1 MTKAAAR
8 PHPGSDASADLARTI
23 EAVIADKSYG
33 RYRQAVVASRPQGVA
48 PTVTAATLM
57 ADLSAARQVSAAEP
71 KPTKAQRTRAQAVAK
86 PRSLLDRVFAY
97 GSLGIVVMA
106 LLVLSPWGRDLLAP
120 LARLLD

>member
-1 MTKAAAR
+1 MTKAATQ
-8 PHPGSDASADLARTI
+8 PHPAGDASADLARTI

-33 RYRQAVVASRPQGVA
+33 RHRQALVASRPQALA

-57 ADLSAARQVSAAEP
+57 ADLSAARQAIAAEP
-71 KPTKAQRTRAQAVAK
+71 KRMEARRTRAQAVAK

-106 LLVLSPWGRDLLAP
+106 LLALSPWGRDLLAP